1 MLLFDLVVEYV
12 RNSGFPTPTD
22 IQREIDAGFGNQ
34 ELLWD
39 ADELK
44 AALSAAP
51 SEILS
56 ESTNESSSPKSSSK
70 NSTGASEQT
79 YPSGVLLRIPE
90 TNDALGGAP
99 NNNKMVATKNPA
111 NYS

>member
-1 MLLFDLVVEYV
+1 MLLFDLTIEYV
-12 RNSGFPTPTD
+12 RNAIFPSVND

-34 ELLWD
+34 DVPWD
-39 ADELK
+39 EEGLK
-44 AALSAAP
+44 AVLSAAP

-56 ESTNESSSPKSSSK
+56 ESTQESSPSKNSSK
-70 NSTGASEQT
+70 NSTGASEPT